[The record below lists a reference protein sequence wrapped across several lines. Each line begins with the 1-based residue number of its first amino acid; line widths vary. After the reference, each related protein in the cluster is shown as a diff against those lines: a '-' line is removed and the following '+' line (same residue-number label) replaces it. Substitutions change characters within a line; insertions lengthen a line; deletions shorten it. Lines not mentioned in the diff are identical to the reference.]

1 MQLKRVLIVFAI
13 VEFIVMVATVVAYV
27 GQK

>member
-13 VEFIVMVATVVAYV
+13 VEFIVMAATVVSYV
-27 GQK
+27 VQK